1 MVGQNYKNVCA
12 FLCYRDKEF
21 TTEEV
26 AEFLTRHTI
35 EEIDGIRTSLEIL
48 KALMTSSYLPY
59 SSQSLSYQENK
70 VGAITP

>member
-12 FLCYRDKEF
+12 FLCYRDKVF

-35 EEIDGIRTSLEIL
+35 EEIDG
-48 KALMTSSYLPY
+48 KK
-59 SSQSLSYQENK
+59 N
-70 VGAITP
+70 ITGNPESFDDLLLFTIF